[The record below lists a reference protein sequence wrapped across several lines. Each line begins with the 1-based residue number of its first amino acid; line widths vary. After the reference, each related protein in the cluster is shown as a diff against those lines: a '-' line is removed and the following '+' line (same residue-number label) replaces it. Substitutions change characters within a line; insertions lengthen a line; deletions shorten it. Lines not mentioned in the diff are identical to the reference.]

1 VLDNLTEWLRQQ
13 RLARGWSIAEM
24 GRQLQQASKAT
35 GDQTVPSTAI
45 LASYVRRWEAGKIG
59 LTERYRL
66 HYCTALGIPPAQF
79 GPRQPQRPL
88 SWAND
93 STSLI
98 PGAGMI
104 PVDVP
109 PSTATDKLNR
119 SERTT
124 PAPGA
129 VTGDTGWLADEISEL
144 VTWVETTNVGVGTI
158 GYLDDAVLRLANE
171 CLTAPPS
178 RSYERAAAL
187 ARRVFVLIQGGR
199 QRIGQTR
206 DLYVIAGKLCAVLS
220 WLSSDLGQLA
230 AAGAHCRNGW
240 ILADEAD
247 HDGLRALLLC
257 AQSKNAFWEKR
268 YDDAALCAHRGYQYK
283 PPGTAPILLACQ
295 EADALQAL
303 GRIDDARE
311 ALRRADQIRGS
322 ATRPD
327 ELGGIFAC
335 GRARQA
341 NYSIAT
347 SLRAKSAREALH
359 HAERAETAWSAGEQW
374 AYGTW
379 AQVQIGA
386 AIAHVINH
394 EVELAASVLQPVLT
408 QPAEQRLATVTTRLG
423 NEVGSLLTSPM
434 IAKSRPAVLLHQ
446 QITDYC
452 EAQPRLRMLP
462 SGRD

>member
-1 VLDNLTEWLRQQ
+1 MLDNLTEWLRQQ
-13 RLARGWSIAEM
+13 RLARGWTIAEM
-24 GRQLQQASKAT
+24 GRQLQQAAKAT
-35 GDQTVPSTAI
+35 GDHTVPSTAI

-79 GPRQPQRPL
+79 GPQQSQGPL
-88 SWAND
+88 SPADD
-93 STSLI
+93 SASLV
-98 PGAGMI
+98 PGASWI
-104 PVDVP
+104 PADVP
-109 PSTATDKLNR
+109 LSTATDGPSR
-119 SERTT
+119 SERRT
-124 PAPGA
+124 GVSGG
-129 VTGDTGWLADEISEL
+129 VTRNTGLLADEISEL
-144 VTWVETTNVGVGTI
+144 VTWIETTNVGAGTI
-158 GYLDDAVLRLANE
+158 GYLEDATLRLANE
-171 CLTAPPS
+171 CLNAPPT

-187 ARRVFVLIQGGR
+187 ARRVFVLLQGGR

-220 WLSSDLGQLA
+220 WLSSDLGELVV
-230 AAGAHCRNGW
+230 AGAHCRNGW

-268 YDDAALCAHRGYQYK
+268 YDDAALCAHRGYEYK
-283 PPGTAPILLACQ
+283 PPGSARILLACQ

-311 ALRRADQIRGS
+311 ALRRADQVLES
-322 ATRPD
+322 ATRAD

-359 HAERAETAWSAGEQW
+359 HVERAETAWNAGEQW

-386 AIAHVINH
+386 AIAHVVNR
-394 EVELAASVLQPVLT
+394 EVEHAASVLQPVLA

-423 NEVGSLLTSPM
+423 NEVASLLTSPVM
-434 IAKSRPAVLLHQ
+434 AKSRPAVLLHQ